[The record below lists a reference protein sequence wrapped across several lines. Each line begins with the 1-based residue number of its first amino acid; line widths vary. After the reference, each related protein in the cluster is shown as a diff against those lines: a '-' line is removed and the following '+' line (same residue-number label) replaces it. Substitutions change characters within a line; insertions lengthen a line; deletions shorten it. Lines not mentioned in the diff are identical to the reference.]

1 MIEID
6 CVSKSF
12 GGQKVLEEVSLG
24 IAKGEKLL
32 LMGQN
37 GAGKTT
43 LMRMILGEYRPDK
56 GGVKIDGYD
65 PLKERQKA
73 LAQIAFV
80 PQMPPPL
87 KLTLEELAYY
97 VSQSCG
103 IESERIWKFAEAM
116 ELEWKQNLKKTFFKL
131 SGGMK
136 QKLLIAI
143 ALSRD
148 AQVLM
153 FDEPTANLDPSARIR
168 FDALLREFA
177 MDKSLI
183 FISHRIQ
190 EVEGLVE
197 RIVEMDLGKVV
208 RDEKI

>member
-56 GGVKIDGYD
+56 GGVKIDGCD
-65 PLKERQKA
+65 PLRERQKA

-87 KLTLEELAYY
+87 KLTLEELTYY

-103 IESERIWKFAEAM
+103 IESERVWKFAEAM

-168 FDALLREFA
+168 FDALLRKFA